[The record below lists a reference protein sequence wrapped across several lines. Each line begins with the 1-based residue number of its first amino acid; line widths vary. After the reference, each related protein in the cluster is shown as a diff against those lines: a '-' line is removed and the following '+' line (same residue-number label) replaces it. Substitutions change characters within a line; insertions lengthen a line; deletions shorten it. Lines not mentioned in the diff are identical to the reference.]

1 MWLLHIR
8 TNHVSGGALE
18 RTVRTG
24 RRGGER
30 VYEWQYL
37 PLRRVSQHRRRH
49 SKCSAK
55 RQAAKSRM
63 KTFALTRASDSAQA
77 IATAAKATT
86 AQQGAEI
93 RFVGGGTTLIDLMK
107 LNVEQPKT
115 LIDINRLPLDKIEAL
130 PDGGLTIG
138 AVVRNSDLAY
148 HPLVKKNYP
157 VLSEALLS
165 GASPPLRNM
174 ATTAG
179 NLLQR
184 TRCMYF
190 RETNMPCNNREP
202 GSGCSAITG
211 VNRSLAILG
220 TSDHCIATN
229 PSDMNVALA
238 ALEATIHIRGTKDEH
253 SIPISDFHLLPGDTP
268 QRETVLEPGD
278 LIIHVTLP
286 PSAPRSRSLYLKL
299 RDRASYEFAL
309 ASAAV
314 VVTATGGK
322 ITRARVALSGVGTK
336 PWRSPEAE
344 AELTGQ
350 AATETVFQ
358 KAAEAA
364 LRDAKP
370 QSQNG
375 FKVELAKRCLVH
387 ALKLVTQ
394 TA

>member
-1 MWLLHIR
+1 MKMFEL
-8 TNHVSGGALE
+8 S
-18 RTVRTG
+18 
-24 RRGGER
+24 R
-30 VYEWQYL
+30 VDD
-37 PLRRVSQHRRRH
+37 P
-49 SKCSAK
+49 
-55 RQAAKSRM
+55 
-63 KTFALTRASDSAQA
+63 DQA
-77 IATAAKATT
+77 IAACAKATT
-86 AQQGAEI
+86 AQQGADI
-93 RFVGGGTTLIDLMK
+93 RFIAGGTTLIDLMK
-107 LNVEQPKT
+107 LNVETPQKVVDVT
-115 LIDINRLPLDKIEAL
+115 HLPFGKIETL
-130 PDGGLTIG
+130 PDGGLKIG
-138 AVVRNSDLAY
+138 AMVRNSDLAY
-148 HPLVKKNYP
+148 HPIVRKNYA

-165 GASPPLRNM
+165 GASTQLRNM

-190 RETNMPCNNREP
+190 RDTAMACNKREP
-202 GSGCSAITG
+202 GSGCAAITG
-211 VNRSLAILG
+211 VNRNLAILG
-220 TSDHCIATN
+220 TSEHCVATN

-238 ALEATIHIRGTKDEH
+238 ALEAIIHIRGAKGERSV
-253 SIPISDFHLLPGDTP
+253 SIGDFHLLPGDTP

-286 PSAPRSRSLYLKL
+286 PSAPGSRSLYLKL

-314 VVTATGGK
+314 VVTAMDGK
-322 ITRARVALSGVGTK
+322 ITRARVALGGVGTK

-344 AELTGQ
+344 TELTDQ
-350 AATETVFQ
+350 LATEAVFR
-358 KAAEAA
+358 KAADAA

-375 FKVELAKRCLVH
+375 FKVELAKRCLIH